1 MLSIVHAAEAQFHH
15 EVATRERESAL
26 LASIRERR
34 AAQAETVAV
43 PVAVPVAVSDG
54 VAARQGAER
63 GTVRA
68 AWPRPIGITACPGT
82 ACAVA

>member
-15 EVATRERESAL
+15 EVATRARESAL

-34 AAQAETVAV
+34 AAQAES
-43 PVAVPVAVSDG
+43 VAVPVAVSDG

-68 AWPRPIGITACPGT
+68 AWPRPIGITACPGS